1 MKEFTLLGTTLHY
14 STQRMNYY
22 SMHPVFL
29 DLAKKVGNSF
39 TRPTKRWAA

>member
-29 DLAKKVGNSF
+29 ARYTF
-39 TRPTKRWAA
+39 TLCRCSAF